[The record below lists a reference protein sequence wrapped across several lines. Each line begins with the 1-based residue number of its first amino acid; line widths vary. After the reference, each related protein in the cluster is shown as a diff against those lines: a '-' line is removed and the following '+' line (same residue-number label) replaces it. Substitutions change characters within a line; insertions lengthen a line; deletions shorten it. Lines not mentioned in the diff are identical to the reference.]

1 MTVSALPGTAS
12 AHLPSQMYGQWT
24 SKGLDMTNPQT
35 GADARKQGAH
45 ADDSEQINAE
55 HIDTHTNIDHVDAT
69 SVQLDRVGLSELL
82 EVAVRIAPMQAHAAA
97 VAKSLATLIAE
108 HPAVPVRLA
117 AISRTDSRVLL
128 TLAVG
133 LGGPDEIRAADTCAC
148 DAVALLYG
156 ITAGLE
162 AADPALVE
170 MPAADSAP
178 ALNAARLAITG
189 DVVDILAAVAS

>member
-1 MTVSALPGTAS
+1 
-12 AHLPSQMYGQWT
+12 MYGQWT

-55 HIDTHTNIDHVDAT
+55 HIDTHTDIDHVDAGGAR
-69 SVQLDRVGLSELL
+69 LDRIGLSELL

-97 VAKSLATLIAE
+97 IAKSLATLIAD

-133 LGGPDEIRAADTCAC
+133 LGSPDEIRTADTCAC

-156 ITAGLE
+156 ITNGL
-162 AADPALVE
+162 ASADPALVE
-170 MPAADSAP
+170 MPAPDSAP
-178 ALNAARLAITG
+178 ARNAERLAITG
-189 DVVDILAAVAS
+189 NIVDILTAVAS